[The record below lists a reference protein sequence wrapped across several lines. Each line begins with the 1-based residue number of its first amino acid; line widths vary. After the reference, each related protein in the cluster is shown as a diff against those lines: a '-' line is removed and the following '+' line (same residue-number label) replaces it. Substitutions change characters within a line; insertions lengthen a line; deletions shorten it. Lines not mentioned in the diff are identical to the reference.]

1 LVFVSR
7 AGGWPGESS
16 ELVILVLSNRGRP
29 QLETLLSRRRA
40 EATRYLAFPDAQT
53 VSLLEYSPSIVW
65 IRNLCQR
72 HEILLLRAVR
82 FHGEPLAIST
92 EPTGRIRSAVQ
103 LEHNS
108 FCHFQKLRSGDKKR
122 PAKSGK
128 MRAIAG
134 ENGSRKGQILGKTG
148 QATL

>member
-1 LVFVSR
+1 MASR
-7 AGGWPGESS
+7 
-16 ELVILVLSNRGRP
+16 
-29 QLETLLSRRRA
+29 LL
-40 EATRYLAFPDAQT
+40 FP
-53 VSLLEYSPSIVW
+53 
-65 IRNLCQR
+65 
-72 HEILLLRAVR
+72 
-82 FHGEPLAIST
+82 T

-108 FCHFQKLRSGDKKR
+108 FCRFQKLRSGDEKR

-128 MRAIAG
+128 TQAIAG